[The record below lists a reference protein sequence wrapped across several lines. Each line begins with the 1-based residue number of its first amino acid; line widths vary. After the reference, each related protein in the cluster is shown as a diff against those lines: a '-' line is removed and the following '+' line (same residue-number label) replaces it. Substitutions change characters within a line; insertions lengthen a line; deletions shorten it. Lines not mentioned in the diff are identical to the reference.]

1 MPQKQGKVYLVGAGP
16 GNLAYLTV
24 QAQYLLTQAEV
35 VVYDALVDVRLLEL
49 TPEDCLHLDVGKRG
63 GYPSPNQETIDRLLV
78 EHCQKGKRVVR
89 LKSGDPFIFGRC
101 LAEIQAL
108 RVAGCEFEV
117 VPGLSSALAAPLLA
131 GIPLTDPALS
141 QCFVV
146 LSAHDPATL
155 NWRTLAEID
164 TLVILMGGRHLP
176 EIVAQLQH
184 LGRSPQTP
192 VAVIRWSGHPNQQ
205 VRRGTLQDI
214 TQQTAGSVISP
225 AVIIVGEV
233 VKLQLQPPVP
243 EIDQLPKPLSPPKI
257 QSQFHQAMTLPSHQ
271 DSAEISR
278 GSTPRPLAGKTILVT
293 RAGANSFAHLQ
304 QVGATVIEMP
314 ALEIGPPSSWSALD
328 QAIAQLETFDWLIL
342 TSTNGVDY
350 FFERLHHQS
359 QDARSLAGIQIAV
372 VGKKTALRLK
382 QQGLKPD
389 FVPPDFVADALVSHF
404 PAGSDLT
411 GTRILFPR
419 VETGGRDT
427 LVTGLVA
434 KRAEV
439 VEVPAYE
446 SRCPAVISPAALDA
460 LQGQSVDVITFA
472 SSKTVRNFCQLLDQA
487 VSRLNAPEVGVPSNQ
502 WQAWLEKVCVASIGP
517 QTSQA
522 CKTLLGRVDLEATE
536 YTLEGLA
543 QVIIDYYN
551 P

>member
-16 GNLAYLTV
+16 GDSAYLTV

-35 VVYDALVDVRLLEL
+35 VVYDALVDLRLLEF
-49 TPEDCLHLDVGKRG
+49 TPESCLRLDVGKRG
-63 GYPSPNQETIDRLLV
+63 GYPSPNQETIDHLLV
-78 EHCQKGKRVVR
+78 EHCQNGKWVVR
-89 LKSGDPFIFGRC
+89 LKSGDPLIFGRS
-101 LAEIQAL
+101 LSEIQAL

-146 LSAHDPATL
+146 LSAHDPASL

-164 TLVILMGGRHLP
+164 TLVILMGGRHLA
-176 EIVAQLQH
+176 EIVAQLQRR
-184 LGRSPQTP
+184 GRSLQTP
-192 VAVIRWSGHPNQQ
+192 VAVIRWGGHPNQQ
-205 VRRGTLQDI
+205 VWRGTLQDI
-214 TQQTAGSVISP
+214 TQQTADSVLSP
-225 AVIIVGEV
+225 AVIVVGEV
-233 VKLQLQPPVP
+233 VKLQLQPAVT
-243 EIDQLPKPLSPPKI
+243 EIDSLPKSLNSPN
-257 QSQFHQAMTLPSHQ
+257 QSQFHQAMTLPSRQ

-278 GSTPRPLAGKTILVT
+278 GATPRPLAGKIILVT
-293 RAGANSFAHLQ
+293 QAAGANSFAQLQ
-304 QVGATVIEMP
+304 QVGARVIEMP

-328 QAIAQLETFDWLIL
+328 RAIAQLKTFDWLIL

-359 QDARSLAGIQIAV
+359 RDARSLAGIQIAV

-389 FVPPDFVADALVSHF
+389 FVPPDFVADALASDF

-427 LVTGLVA
+427 LVSGLAA

-446 SRCPAVISPAALDA
+446 SRCPAVVSPTALDA

-487 VSRLNAPEVGVPSNQ
+487 VSRLNAPIGSPSHQ
-502 WQAWLEKVCVASIGP
+502 WRAWLEKVCVASIGP

-543 QVIIDYYN
+543 QAIIDYYY